1 MVAAGDFAR
10 SFDPA
15 ATGKGHYEIVGTLQ
29 QDGTLTAAQVIDLGE
44 GFGAR
49 SLGG

>member
-1 MVAAGDFAR
+1 M
-10 SFDPA
+10 